1 MDSSTRE
8 MLMKLIYVAIGIM
21 VICFIILLVISIY
34 RYVKSNNKARTHK
47 GALWLNEEKSM
58 LEPYLFDPY
67 TDDSGNNIESTN
79 PNGKGVSYTMNINIL
94 KWLYDKKVTH
104 REIFTHGVGNFDNLG
119 KKDIISVAIDAK
131 KNDII
136 IKINTSIVNDGKDI
150 LLTSCEKLLH
160 SEDEDENEEKD
171 DITDER
177 NIEIVSLK
185 YVPIDEFFH
194 ISLVLSKKRID
205 VYKNGQLYGSK
216 IFKGIIP
223 NLKKRRTLFPIK
235 FGYGK
240 PIKGLISNFMYF
252 EHELTIPEVKYIFKT
267 GKKPDSADSSPQNSQ
282 DITMML
288 GNDCTLPNIDNI
300 DRSLFSISES

>member
-8 MLMKLIYVAIGIM
+8 MLMKFIYVAIGII
-21 VICFIILLVISIY
+21 VICFVALLVISIY
-34 RYVKSNNKARTHK
+34 RYVKSNKKTRQHK

-58 LEPYLFDPY
+58 SEPYLFDPY
-67 TDDSGNNIESTN
+67 TDDSGNNIESIN
-79 PNGKGVSYTMNINIL
+79 PDGKGVSYTMNINIL
-94 KWLYDKKVTH
+94 KWLYDKKVTN
-104 REIFTHGVGNFDNLG
+104 REIFTHGVGNFENLG

-136 IKINTSIVNDGKDI
+136 IKINTSIVNNEKDI

-160 SEDEDENEEKD
+160 SENEDENEEKD

-177 NIEIVSLK
+177 NTEIVLLK

-240 PIKGLISNFMYF
+240 PIIGVISNFMYF

-267 GKKPDSADSSPQNSQ
+267 GKNPSSADSSPQNSQ

-288 GNDCTLPNIDNI
+288 GNECTLPNIDDI
-300 DRSLFSISES
+300 DKSLFSISES